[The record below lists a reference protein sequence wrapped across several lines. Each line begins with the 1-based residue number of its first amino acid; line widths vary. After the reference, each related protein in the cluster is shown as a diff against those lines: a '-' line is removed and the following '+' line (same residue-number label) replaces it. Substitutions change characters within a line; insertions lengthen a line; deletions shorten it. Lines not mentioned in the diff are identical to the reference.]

1 MVSYDPQ
8 DGPWK
13 IVLRTYFREAI
24 TFFFPDT
31 AALIDWRQP
40 PEFLDK
46 EFQ

>member
-1 MVSYDPQ
+1 MVSPDPQ

-13 IVLRTYFREAI
+13 LILRTYFQEAI

-40 PEFLDK
+40 PDILD
-46 EFQ
+46 